1 MQKVLRLVAGL
12 MGRNNTTTLYARS
25 TNSTTKEWKN

>member
-1 MQKVLRLVAGL
+1 MQKVLGYVYGVK
-12 MGRNNTTTLYARS
+12 TTTLYETN